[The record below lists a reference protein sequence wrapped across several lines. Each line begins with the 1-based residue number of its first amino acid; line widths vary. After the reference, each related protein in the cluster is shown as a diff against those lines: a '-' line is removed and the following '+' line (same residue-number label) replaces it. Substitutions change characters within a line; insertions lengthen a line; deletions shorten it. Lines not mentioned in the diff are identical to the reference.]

1 MTKMYISTGEMSIQI
16 LCPFLN
22 WIVYL
27 FIIEFQVFFIDSRFQ
42 PFIKYMICKYF
53 LPVYG
58 LSFHV
63 SDGVYF
69 LKGFLTWTILKVF
82 IEIDNSIAYVL
93 CFGFWPQGM
102 WNLSFLTGDRTH
114 THCTGRRNL
123 NHWTAREVTDG
134 TF

>member
-1 MTKMYISTGEMSIQI
+1 MTKMYISTGEMSIEI

-22 WIVYL
+22 WIVSL

-63 SDGVYF
+63 SDGIYF
-69 LKGFLTWTILKVF
+69 LKGFLTRTILKVF

-102 WNLSFLTGDRTH
+102 WVQRSNPHPL
-114 THCTGRRNL
+114 
-123 NHWTAREVTDG
+123 HWKAKPQPLDCQG
-134 TF
+134 SH